1 MKKCVWL
8 AILTVVV
15 LLIGSI
21 GSAMAEILPARGA
34 GQIGYDA
41 EVLCESLTIRQE
53 RSAYS
58 KETGTLHYGDFLIV
72 MEVKDGWAL
81 CVLSDDVDAAPV
93 GWVNAD
99 YIAIDPAW
107 YRTDKKTPVYAWN
120 SGKAPKV
127 ALLDAGTT
135 LTILKEEGDWVV
147 VSLRGASGWIH
158 KSAGD

>member
-58 KETGTLHYGDFLIV
+58 KETGTLYYGDFLIV

-81 CVLSDDVDAAPV
+81 CCVSDDVDAAPL
-93 GWVNAD
+93 GWANAD

-107 YRTDKKTPVYAWN
+107 YRTDRKTQVYAWN
-120 SGKAPKV
+120 DPEAPRV
-127 ALLDAGTT
+127 ALLDRDQM
-135 LTILKEEGDWVV
+135 LPVLKEDGDWLV
-147 VSLRGASGWIH
+147 VSLRGAVGWIR
-158 KSAGD
+158 KNAAD